1 MFLNKDLQTQ
11 HSLISQHNSTTDS

>member
-11 HSLISQHNSTTDS
+11 HSLISQHNSTPDS